1 MSGRII
7 RTIFYILFFHIG
19 GFVSAQTAI
28 RVDNSLLNRKFHIT
42 EVKHYLNSNKI
53 AESTWILINMLKQNK
68 EVAAALA
75 NRNKLHKISST
86 RFD

>member
-1 MSGRII
+1 MRQVVLC
-7 RTIFYILFFHIG
+7 ILFVYSG
-19 GFVSAQTAI
+19 LMAYSQTEI

-42 EVKHYLNSNKI
+42 EVKDYLDSNKI
-53 AESTWILINMLKQNK
+53 AESTWILINTLKQNK
-68 EVAAALA
+68 EAAATLA

>member
-19 GFVSAQTAI
+19 GFVSSQTVI
-28 RVDNSLLNRKFHIT
+28 HVDNSLLNRSFRIT
-42 EVKHYLNSNKI
+42 EVKDYLDSNKI
-53 AESTWILINMLKQNK
+53 AESTWILINILKQNK
-68 EVAAALA
+68 EAAATLA
-75 NRNKLHKISST
+75 NRKLHKISST